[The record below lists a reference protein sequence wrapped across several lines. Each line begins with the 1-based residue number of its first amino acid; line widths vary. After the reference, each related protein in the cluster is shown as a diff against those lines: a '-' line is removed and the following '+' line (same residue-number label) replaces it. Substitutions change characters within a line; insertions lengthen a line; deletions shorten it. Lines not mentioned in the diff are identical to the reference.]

1 MTSPTPHSYVKALSR
16 QPIVRWGLVLALPA
30 LITWQ
35 TVQGFFETPEA
46 RLETQPVAQAFFT
59 NQNRKPDEVLGQF
72 YYMLGTQMAARG
84 QIIIAE
90 KFLSSA
96 VEKLPD
102 LAEAQ
107 MNYGVVLE
115 ALDKDTQAAEA
126 YQKSIALDPTQ
137 PQPYYSLGLLLDNM
151 GQTDDGIGQLKKAQ
165 LLDPENHLISYD
177 LGVMYAKK
185 EDFAN
190 SALYSE
196 KALKMPDFAE
206 AYNNYGYALAHLG
219 KYDQAMAAID
229 KSLAIKPDSAAAL
242 DSRGFAW
249 FGMGKY
255 NEALADY
262 RKALELDP
270 TIGEIYQHMAETYE
284 KIDNYEQAIKAY
296 ETYLQLTPKA
306 ANGAEIQKRLDQLRK
321 LAATNKVSNT
331 AAVR

>member
-1 MTSPTPHSYVKALSR
+1 MEA
-16 QPIVRWGLVLALPA
+16 QPYL
-30 LITWQ
+30 
-35 TVQGFFETPEA
+35 
-46 RLETQPVAQAFFT
+46 QAFFT

-90 KFLSSA
+90 KFLGSA

-126 YQKSIALDPTQ
+126 YQRSIALDPSQ

-151 GQTDDGIGQLKKAQ
+151 GQTDQGIRQLGKA
-165 LLDPENHLISYD
+165 LVLDPENHLISYD

-219 KYDQAMAAID
+219 KYDQAMTAID

-242 DSRGFAW
+242 DSRGFAL

-255 NEALADY
+255 KEALEDY

-284 KIDNYEQAIKAY
+284 KLDNYEQAIKAY

-306 ANGAEIQKRLDQLRK
+306 VNVPEIQKRLDQLRK
-321 LAATNKVSNT
+321 LAAMNKVSNT
-331 AAVR
+331 ASVR

>member
-1 MTSPTPHSYVKALSR
+1 MTPKLTLFKRTQLFSLPVL
-16 QPIVRWGLVLALPA
+16 RWGVVLALPLLLTIQA
-30 LITWQ
+30 LA
-35 TVQGFFETPEA
+35 GFWLTPET
-46 RLETQPVAQAFFT
+46 RLASQPQIQVYYT
-59 NQNRKPDEVLGQF
+59 NQTRKPDETLGQF

-90 KFLSSA
+90 KFLAAA
-96 VEKLPD
+96 VEKLPN

-115 ALDKDTQAAEA
+115 ALDKDEQAAEA
-126 YQKSIALDPTQ
+126 YHHSIALDPTQ

-151 GQTDDGIGQLKKAQ
+151 GQTDEGIAQLKKAL

-190 SALYSE
+190 SAVYSE

-219 KYDQAMAAID
+219 EFQKAMDAIN

-242 DSRGFAW
+242 DSRGFAH

-270 TIGEIYQHMAETYE
+270 TIGEIYQHMAEAYE
-284 KIDNYEQAIKAY
+284 KLENVEQAIKAY

-321 LAATNKVSNT
+321 LATTNKLSNT
-331 AAVR
+331 ASVR